1 MAERMTAWHDRVHEL
16 NALVKGKKRA
26 HQPGYHLEAVG
37 KPGHLRHDWLPDDAP
52 TGVALF
58 AGAGGASIGVHNAGV
73 RLIGAYDFD
82 ESAIES
88 HRALMPDHPAEV
100 ADLSTLPSLPKADVW
115 WASPPCQPFSDAGD
129 QRGSQDERNGYPH
142 LLRLLRDSPPPT
154 WLVIENVPGIMRHS
168 KTAGCG
174 PLLPKPDQCRGCY
187 LESVE
192 RELRKHFPHVQS
204 RVLDAADFGVPQH
217 RLRHITVCGPTP
229 VEWPDPTHGPE
240 AEQPWVSAG
249 EALGAQVFGGGTNP
263 HGPGREHERTLRDL
277 TNEPAT
283 TIPASH
289 AGNNSLYIS
298 DPAGLYLVAAGLNSQ
313 GGHNEGRP
321 RGLDRPSPA
330 VSTKGTLQLV
340 RAGETPGTFTRVRT
354 LTVPERTVLMGM
366 PVHPSL
372 TGKQVG
378 NAVVPPLAE
387 AVVGQVV
394 AAHRQR
400 GGQ

>member
-1 MAERMTAWHDRVHEL
+1 MAAIRDHREAIE
-16 NALVKGKKRA
+16 ALAKGKKRA
-26 HQPGYHLEAVG
+26 HQPGYHLAVTG

-115 WASPPCQPFSDAGD
+115 WASPPCQGFSDAGK
-129 QRGSQDERNGYPH
+129 QLGALDERNGYPH
-142 LLRLLRDSPPPT
+142 LLRLLRSSPRPST
-154 WLVIENVPGIMRHS
+154 LVIENVPGLARHS
-168 KTAGCG
+168 KTAGCS
-174 PLLPKPDQCRGCY
+174 PMYPKPNECRGCY
-187 LESVE
+187 WESVD
-192 RELRKHFPHVQS
+192 RELRELFPHVES
-204 RVLDAADFGVPQH
+204 RVIDSADFGVAQH
-217 RLRHITVCGPTP
+217 RKRHLTVCSQDP
-229 VEWPDPTHGPE
+229 VVWPDPTHGPD
-240 AEQPWVSAG
+240 AAQPWVSAG
-249 EALGAQVFGGGTNP
+249 EALGIGG
-263 HGPGREHERTLRDL
+263 DL
-277 TNEPAT
+277 THITWGGPNARDGRGPSIRGLDEPAPT
-283 TIPASH
+283 VRTH
-289 AGNNSLYIS
+289 A
-298 DPAGLYLVAAGLNSQ
+298 DLYLVAAGLNSE

-321 RGLDRPSPA
+321 RTLDRPSPA

-340 RAGETPGTFTRVRT
+340 APGDAPGTFTRIRT

-378 NAVVPPLAE
+378 NAVVPAVAE
-387 AVVGQVV
+387 AVVRS
-394 AAHRQR
+394 ALR
-400 GGQ
+400 GKPGAK